1 MYYQNEENKTLN
13 FTVKDCKVA
22 NSLITSQAS
31 RWFINEA
38 THCPQGE
45 SNATGVLL

>member
-45 SNATGVLL
+45 SNATSVLL